1 MPQTEITD
9 IHDFAA
15 KTRMLIKKMDEL
27 KAERDALMAE
37 INEKNEK
44 INELNVC
51 IAEKDEKYKI
61 LNTAKMLNITDE
73 NIEDTRKQINEM
85 IRTVN
90 QCITLL
96 SEK

>member
-37 INEKNEK
+37 LNEKNE
-44 INELNVC
+44 
-51 IAEKDEKYKI
+51 
-61 LNTAKMLNITDE
+61 
-73 NIEDTRKQINEM
+73 
-85 IRTVN
+85 N
-90 QCITLL
+90 QRVECLHSGEGREIQNL
-96 SEK
+96 EHCQDA